1 MNITSPLSCPSWPR
15 LAAHAATWTGTRTA
29 DLYANDARRAETFM
43 AAAPGMRYEYGRQRV
58 TQLTLRLLVQLA
70 QERGFAGW
78 REAMLGGGTVNTT
91 ENRSA
96 GHVMQRAGDDAPED
110 VRRELARMRALAAGL
125 RGGSMRRII
134 NIGIGGS
141 DLGPRMVADA
151 LGGPEGS
158 HKVRFVA
165 NVDPLELDRALAGA
179 DPATTA
185 FIVVSKTFTTQE
197 TLANA
202 ERARHWLG
210 SAPVAKHMIAA
221 TSNVAAARAFGIE
234 EILPMQDSVG
244 GRFSLWST
252 VGFGAMC
259 AIGPAAFD
267 ELLDGARESD
277 IHFATAPLEA
287 NVPLLMALLGVWNGN
302 FLGAC
307 AHAVLPYAHALRQLP
322 AWLQQLEMESNG
334 KCVDHAGERVGYET
348 APVIFGAEGTVGQH
362 SFHQFLHQGTQ
373 AVPADFIV
381 FEEAH
386 ELLRANAEAQAEALM
401 HGTADP
407 ALPPWRQQ
415 PGDRP
420 SSTLRFER
428 MDAKNLGRLLATY
441 EHKVFAQGVIWN
453 INSFDQWGVELGK
466 RLANEI
472 LKKGN

>member
-1 MNITSPLSCPSWPR
+1 MNTTSPLSCPSWPR
-15 LAAHAATWTGTRTA
+15 LAAHASTWTGTRTA
-29 DLYANDARRAETFM
+29 DLYTHDARRAETFM

-58 TQLTLRLLVQLA
+58 TQLTMRLLLQLA
-70 QERGFAGW
+70 QDRGFAAW
-78 REAMLGGGTVNTT
+78 REAFFTGGIVNTT
-91 ENRSA
+91 EQRAA
-96 GHVMQRAGDDAPED
+96 GHVALRAGDAAPEE
-110 VRRELARMRALAAGL
+110 VRRGLARMRELATKL
-125 RGGSMRRII
+125 RGGSVRRII
-134 NIGIGGS
+134 NLGVGGS

-165 NVDPLELDRALAGA
+165 NVDPLELERALAGA
-179 DPATTA
+179 DPAATA
-185 FIVVSKTFTTQE
+185 FIVASKTFSTQE
-197 TLANA
+197 TLQNAEIAKRWLGPARVAAQMFAVTANA
-202 ERARHWLG
+202 
-210 SAPVAKHMIAA
+210 
-221 TSNVAAARAFGIE
+221 AAARAAGFDE
-234 EILPMQDSVG
+234 VLTMPESAG

-259 AIGPAAFD
+259 AFGPEVFD
-267 ELLDGARESD
+267 ELLEGAREAD
-277 IHFATAPLEA
+277 IHFATAPDEA
-287 NVPLLMALLGVWNGN
+287 NVPLLMALLGVWNIN
-302 FLGAC
+302 FLGAR
-307 AHAVLPYAHALRQLP
+307 AHAVLPYAHTLRQLP
-322 AWLQQLEMESNG
+322 AWLQQLERESIG
-334 KCVDHAGERVGYET
+334 TCVDHAGERVGYET
-348 APVIFGAEGTVGQH
+348 APVIFGMEGTVGQH

-373 AVPADFIV
+373 TVPADFVV

-420 SSTLRFER
+420 SSTLRLRR

-472 LKKGN
+472 LKKGS